1 MLFQNHLRQP
11 LSISVYS
18 FSSLVSVLLK
28 SWCLNRNFKD
38 IGSWKL
44 EKWLCLW
51 ILFSLISLLLL
62 NWLRHSTLAVM
73 TGTIINTLE
82 LEVFLSFRYLYR
94 RQWLSL
100 NSDSLR
106 LMQLLGYCSCVMLCT
121 LDSMIGTML
130 LKTKWQQ
137 P

>member
-1 MLFQNHLRQP
+1 MLFQKHPKQP

-28 SWCLNRNFKD
+28 SWCLNRNFKV

-82 LEVFLSFRYLYR
+82 LEVFLLFRYLYR

-100 NSDSLR
+100 NLDSLR
-106 LMQLLGYCSCVMLCT
+106 LMQSLEYCSCAMLCT
-121 LDSMIGTML
+121 LDHMIGTML